1 MIYISGG
8 KLRDI
13 SMLDRQEMKQIK
25 ENYYYRKNN
34 IFLRGIITVGE
45 EKIIFPP
52 TFLALCRGSYNKRQ
66 IKNKKKKN
74 KYINM
79 YTLCVHGRYPQKNE

>member
-66 IKNKKKKN
+66 IKNKNKN
-74 KYINM
+74 K
-79 YTLCVHGRYPQKNE
+79 K